1 MANDPGIGLAVGGLL
16 SGVGGGLVSAAQQ
29 SGADTRQRAL
39 LELEHGFRNEEAQ
52 AGRDFTAGETAK
64 TIKAGADRSAAEI
77 KAAGDR
83 TTAEINAQADTRAAQ
98 AESARATAGL
108 TKARTASEAELS
120 PVNIKTGEMGT
131 ADDMAANPGEYRMLN
146 RKDHVALTR
155 TLATNTS
162 REKIAA
168 GNAQSRLD
176 AAKARGNG
184 STDAIANHILDENRA
199 HRSVD
204 PSIPELSYAD
214 AIGLAKR
221 APNANAEEL
230 QRERLALQFAVG
242 QRNYSRDP
250 QGTLA
255 AARAQFSLK
264 PQVTPGT
271 AAPPAPAPA
280 PAAAPPQ
287 VADPPAPQGPVS
299 TANPAPA
306 EPGPIVGAGTPAPG
320 APPNAATPAPAS
332 VFATPAPTPDAPPP
346 AVAPAPP
353 PLPAPKPIPANK
365 ADLVNGQAYI
375 NARNQIGIW
384 NATTQKF
391 DPAPVQ

>member
-1 MANDPGIGLAVGGLL
+1 MANDPGIGLAAGGLL
-16 SGVGGGLVSAAQQ
+16 SGVGAGLVSMAQQ

-52 AGRDFTAGETAK
+52 TGRDFTASQTDK

-77 KAAGDR
+77 KAGADR
-83 TTAEINAQADTRAAQ
+83 TQAEITAQEPLRTAQAA
-98 AESARATAGL
+98 SATATAGL
-108 TKARTASEAELS
+108 TRARTASEAELS

-131 ADDMAANPGEYRMLN
+131 SDDMAANPSEYRMLN

-184 STDAIANHILDENRA
+184 STDAIANHILDENKA

-255 AARAQFSLK
+255 AARAQFGLK
-264 PQVTPGT
+264 PQVT
-271 AAPPAPAPA
+271 AAPAAAPAPA
-280 PAAAPPQ
+280 PSAAPPQ
-287 VADPPAPQGPVS
+287 VADPPAPLGPVS
-299 TANPAPA
+299 TAAPA
-306 EPGPIVGAGTPAPG
+306 QPQPAPIVGSGAPAPD
-320 APPNAATPAPAS
+320 APANATVPPAAASPIAAPIAPAS
-332 VFATPAPTPDAPPP
+332 PPQAP
-346 AVAPAPP
+346 AVAVPKGAGTTADPYKATSQSEIDWFKANAAPNAI
-353 PLPAPKPIPANK
+353 LDANGTLYK
-365 ADLVNGQAYI
+365 
-375 NARNQIGIW
+375 
-384 NATTQKF
+384 K
-391 DPAPVQ
+391 